1 LNYTIKEL
9 LLKIEGYHMRFPF
22 FNKSASSPDPT
33 HYVDIRNL
41 RKVYQTPAGEFI
53 ALENL
58 SVKIG
63 SGNFI
68 AVIGRSGSGK
78 STFINCL
85 TGIDRP
91 TSGEIYID
99 GVAVHRLN
107 ELQLARWRGKRIGLV
122 FQFFQLL
129 PTLTLAE
136 NVMLPMELNNTYPQ
150 HMRRKRAME
159 LLDMVGLAE
168 HSHKLP
174 SDTSGGQQQRV
185 AIARSLANDPAVIIC
200 DEPTGNLD
208 AGNAQ
213 AMFSLF
219 ENLRD
224 EGKTI
229 VMVTHDDELAQRAD
243 HVFLIENGM
252 LVNEYLSNLLDEL
265 TEEQF
270 NEFIKHAH
278 ISDHVTDSTIIA
290 EGTIGDEFFIVLEG
304 TVDIYVKRRQRDIL
318 VGRKTKG
325 EFFGEMALLGDGR
338 RSATVRA
345 GFDGTKLASINV
357 ATFQHLMEVSQ
368 SFRKQMEKLFAS
380 HKMHNELPTEQM
392 EIPVL

>member
-1 LNYTIKEL
+1 
-9 LLKIEGYHMRFPF
+9 MRFPF
-22 FNKSASSPDPT
+22 FNKTPSSPEPT
-33 HYVDIRNL
+33 HYLDIRNL
-41 RKVYQTPAGEFI
+41 RKVYNTPAGEFI

-58 SVKIG
+58 SVKID

-91 TSGEIYID
+91 TSGEIFID
-99 GVAVHRLN
+99 GVAVHSLS

-129 PTLTLAE
+129 PTLSLAE

-150 HMRRKRAME
+150 NMRRKRAME
-159 LLDMVGLAE
+159 LLDMVGLVE

-208 AGNAQ
+208 AGNAH
-213 AMFSLF
+213 AMFNLF
-219 ENLRD
+219 EDLRD

-243 HVFLIENGM
+243 HVFLIEDGV

-278 ISDHVTDSTIIA
+278 ITDYDLNSSIIE
-290 EGTIGDEFFIVLEG
+290 EGSIGDEFFIVLEG
-304 TVDIYVKRRQRDIL
+304 SVNVYLQRRHREVM
-318 VGRKTKG
+318 VGQKTKG
-325 EFFGEMALLGDGR
+325 GFFGEMALLGDGR
-338 RSATVRA
+338 RTASVRTGSSGGA
-345 GFDGTKLASINV
+345 KLASINR
-357 ATFQHLMEVSQ
+357 ATFQQLIEVSR
-368 SFRKQMEKLFAS
+368 SFRQHMEKIFNS
-380 HKMHNELPTEQM
+380 HKLHNEMSTEQI
-392 EIPVL
+392 EIPEL